1 MIKNIYQKNLTVYSL
16 PDDFS
21 VEIESDGEVTEC
33 YLCHKNYGVK
43 SHMFGLLNKDINSKS
58 LEEIICNNAPSYM
71 ETYMEE
77 YGD

>member
-1 MIKNIYQKNLTVYSL
+1 MISNITEKNITVYSL
-16 PDDFS
+16 SDDFT
-21 VEIESDGEVTEC
+21 VEVESDGSVTEC

-43 SHMFGLLNKDINSKS
+43 SHMFGILNKDIDSKS